1 MASRRLV
8 LSLLLAKVATQDC
21 TVPGSNIRA
30 LQNALTRIKA
40 RNAYQCTTNTDMS
53 IWDLGGTPAF
63 HNVPPFSAA
72 VVSLLAPVY
81 DCPWTLER
89 SNYVSELNFD
99 GGKWTCGLKELS
111 DSGQPCVVY
120 SFGSNADSLFEDHVR
135 RTSPSCEIHIF
146 DPNSSPPPKLE
157 EKGYVF
163 HKLGLCSSATKAKG
177 AGFPCNTIRG
187 IMRQLNH
194 TYVDILKADVEGEEF
209 SLMATEPWSQHALH
223 IGQLQLEVHLW
234 MLGPSGRFAKLD
246 VRLPKLLQNY
256 IQPLERAGFFLQTTE
271 PVSYGGSGY
280 EFSFLNVNWN
290 PFAPREHHLGRGLYR
305 PAMYPKD
312 APCPAASEGR
322 PLKFQ
327 GKKFQGS
334 SGRLAE
340 RVEKQKRNDV

>member
-1 MASRRLV
+1 MSSRWLV
-8 LSLLLAKVATQDC
+8 LSLLVLSLLTFLLAKVAAQDC
-21 TVPGSNIRA
+21 TVPRGASKQA

-72 VVSLLAPVY
+72 AVSLLAPVY

-89 SNYVSELNFD
+89 SNYVSEFNFD

-120 SFGSNADSLFEDHVR
+120 SVGSNADSLFEDHVR

-146 DPNSSPPPKLE
+146 DPNSSPPPKFE

-163 HKLGLCSSATKAKG
+163 HKLGLCSSATKAQ
-177 AGFPCNTIRG
+177 AQVPCETIRG

-194 TYVDILKADVEGEEF
+194 THVDIFKADVEGEEF
-209 SLMATEPWSQHALH
+209 SLLATEPWSQHALH
-223 IGQLQLEVHLW
+223 IGQLQLEVHLYL
-234 MLGPSGRFAKLD
+234 LGPGGQFAKLE
-246 VRLPKLLQNY
+246 VGLLKLLQNY
-256 IQPLERAGFFLQTTE
+256 IRPLERAGFFLQTTE
-271 PVSYGGSGY
+271 PVSYRGGAY
-280 EFSFLNVNWN
+280 EFSFLNVNWD
-290 PFAPREHHLGRGLYR
+290 PLARRERILRRGLYR

-312 APCPAASEGR
+312 APCPPASEGR

-327 GKKFQGS
+327 GK
-334 SGRLAE
+334 
-340 RVEKQKRNDV
+340 